1 MHNAAF
7 AALGLNWRYF
17 AFEVHPND
25 LSAAIEGARVMG
37 FAGLNLTVPHKLPA
51 LKLMDALDKSA
62 KKWGAVNTIRFE
74 SASVKERAKVR
85 AVGFNTDA
93 DAIPAAV
100 REQVGNGAVIVDVRE
115 PEEWSAGHIPG
126 AIHVPKSYLESRIE
140 GAVPDHEKHVV
151 LYCASGNRSVWAA
164 RTLIDDLGYE
174 HVESMTGGFTL
185 WKDRGYEVETPR
197 ALTAEQRE
205 RYSRLLLLPEVGP
218 DGQQKLLDARVLL
231 LGAGGAGRT
240 AALKLAAEKVAE
252 LFLVNR
258 TSARART
265 VASELKRLFPSTRV
279 TLGYPTSDVDL
290 LINATS
296 LGLKSGDASPV
307 DGKQFALK
315 QARTVY
321 DMIYRPAETPLLK
334 AARKAGCRAA
344 NGLGMLLHQGAK
356 AFEIW
361 TGKTAP
367 LDVMHRALEQN
378 IYGH

>member
-25 LSAAIEGARVMG
+25 LSAAIEGVRVMG

-74 SASVKERAKVR
+74 SAGVGGRSKVR

-93 DAIPAAV
+93 DAIAAAL
-100 REQVGNGAVIVDVRE
+100 REDL
-115 PEEWSAGHIPG
+115 
-126 AIHVPKSYLESRIE
+126 KLE
-140 GAVPDHEKHVV
+140 
-151 LYCASGNRSVWAA
+151 L
-164 RTLIDDLGYE
+164 
-174 HVESMTGGFTL
+174 
-185 WKDRGYEVETPR
+185 RG
-197 ALTAEQRE
+197 
-205 RYSRLLLLPEVGP
+205 
-218 DGQQKLLDARVLL
+218 ARVLL